1 MWHAT
6 QLAPVD
12 VALWKWCVGVA
23 YFSGRWQRLQ
33 MPSGETRTFIV
44 CASWQSVQ
52 VTPPAYILLWPNEA
66 YS

>member
-12 VALWKWCVGVA
+12 VALWKWWAGVA
-23 YFSGRWQRLQ
+23 YFSCRWQRLQ

-44 CASWQSVQ
+44 WASWQSVQ
-52 VTPPAYILLWPNEA
+52 VTPSAYIRLCRKEA